1 MGVANSLRAMHEQ
14 NKGHMTKTNLFMA
27 DLDLIEEEEGF
38 NLGREYDEPD
48 EIAHIRNLADCY
60 IAGEDLPPLI
70 VKVVDGRIIVRDG
83 HCRRRAALLARS
95 EGCEI
100 SRLAVMESKGDE
112 IDQTMILL
120 TSNDGLKQK
129 PLGRAKI
136 YAKLISM
143 GLTEDEVAKRIK
155 KTKPHVMQYL
165 ALHNLPMKLKELIKS
180 DVIAWSMA
188 LELFN
193 EHGTKAVE
201 LIESHNHQTKPT
213 IVPGAV
219 GEESTSVDPASHSGE
234 TQGNNAES
242 QPTKQKRITRKM
254 IDSSTGYRSRLTGTL
269 VKDVTDRIGSVVKSL
284 SEAQVEGDHV
294 LVRMSKEDAEALR
307 ALHQNILPP
316 SSDGKE
322 EETPDE
328 LYESALAFVTESAE
342 TSVSALQRQ
351 LEIDFNRATRLLDA
365 LARNGV
371 ISKPDKKGKRE
382 LLLEASI

>member
-27 DLDLIEEEEGF
+27 DLDLLEEEDGF
-38 NLGREYDEPD
+38 NIGRDYEDPD
-48 EIAHIRNLADCY
+48 VVQHIRNLADAY

-70 VKVVDGRIIVRDG
+70 VKVVDGRILVRDG
-83 HCRRRAALLARS
+83 HCRRRGALLARS

-100 SRLAVMESKGDE
+100 NRLAVLESKGDE

-143 GLTEDEVAKRIK
+143 GLTEDEVAKKIK

-165 ALHNLPMKLKELIKS
+165 ALHNLPIKLKELIKN

-193 EHGTKAVE
+193 EHGTKAIE
-201 LIESHNHQTKPT
+201 LIQSHHQQATP
-213 IVPGAV
+213 AV
-219 GEESTSVDPASHSGE
+219 TTGEVVESTGIAPSSNADDAQNENSGS
-234 TQGNNAES
+234 NA
-242 QPTKQKRITRKM
+242 PKQKRITRKM

-269 VKDVTDRIGSVVKSL
+269 VKDVTDRIGSVVKSI

-294 LVRMSKEDAEALR
+294 LVRMSKEEAEALR

-316 SSDGKE
+316 SSEGKE
-322 EETPDE
+322 EQADE
-328 LYESALAFVTESAE
+328 LYEAALAYVTESAE

-351 LEIDFNRATRLLDA
+351 LEIDINRATRLLDA

-371 ISKPDKKGKRE
+371 ISKADKKGKRE

>member
-1 MGVANSLRAMHEQ
+1 MGVPNSLRAMHEQ

-27 DLDLIEEEEGF
+27 ELDLLEEEDGF
-38 NLGREYDEPD
+38 NIGRDYEDPD
-48 EIAHIRNLADCY
+48 VVQHIRNLADAY

-70 VKVVDGRIIVRDG
+70 VKVVDGRILVRDG
-83 HCRRRAALLARS
+83 HCRRRGALLARS

-100 SRLAVMESKGDE
+100 NRLAVLESKGDE

-143 GLTEDEVAKRIK
+143 GLTEDEVAKKIK

-193 EHGTKAVE
+193 EHGTKAIE
-201 LIESHNHQTKPT
+201 LIQSHHQLATPAAT
-213 IVPGAV
+213 T
-219 GEESTSVDPASHSGE
+219 GEVVE
-234 TQGNNAES
+234 TAGVAPSSNAEDAQNENS
-242 QPTKQKRITRKM
+242 VPKAPKQKRITRKM

-316 SSDGKE
+316 SSEGKE
-322 EETPDE
+322 DQATDE
-328 LYESALAFVTESAE
+328 LYEAALAYVTESAE

-351 LEIDFNRATRLLDA
+351 LEIDVNRATRLLDA

-371 ISKPDKKGKRE
+371 ISKADKKGKRE